1 MGGNCADG
9 RLATRGGASARVGA
23 SRGGADDRRCRRW
36 SRSGFHRERRARG
49 STRAP
54 PPDPCPVSA
63 PREKEPPK
71 PHSDCSRSRRWVAPR
86 KRRGFANA
94 GTHVIDVRNHGH
106 VADVVLLVH
115 LATELIDGELRREG
129 RRGTGPSA
137 VRARALKRWWEKG
150 VVPVV
155 GRIVD
160 AAGHATSARR
170 VRGSSSTDPIARR
183 TFGMVALVVFLSGLF
198 AACQSALQKGRWRWP
213 IAAFESW
220 VPEPDSF

>member
-1 MGGNCADG
+1 M
-9 RLATRGGASARVGA
+9 
-23 SRGGADDRRCRRW
+23 
-36 SRSGFHRERRARG
+36 
-49 STRAP
+49 
-54 PPDPCPVSA
+54 
-63 PREKEPPK
+63 
-71 PHSDCSRSRRWVAPR
+71 
-86 KRRGFANA
+86 
-94 GTHVIDVRNHGH
+94 IDVRNHGH

-198 AACQSALQKGRWRWP
+198 AACQSALQKGRRYWP

-220 VPEPDSF
+220 VPEPDSWV

>member
-1 MGGNCADG
+1 MKPWIERRVGGNCPDG
-9 RLATRGGASARVGA
+9 RLATRDGASARVGG
-23 SRGGADDRRCRRW
+23 SRGGADDGRYRRRT
-36 SRSGFHRERRARG
+36 RSGVHRERRARG

-54 PPDPCPVSA
+54 PPDPCLASA

-86 KRRGFANA
+86 KRRGFADA

-137 VRARALKRWWEKG
+137 VRARALKRWGWKKAWCQSWAG
-150 VVPVV
+150 SSTWRGTRRPRV
-155 GRIVD
+155 GF
-160 AAGHATSARR
+160 ARR
-170 VRGSSSTDPIARR
+170 ARR
-183 TFGMVALVVFLSGLF
+183 IPSRDAP
-198 AACQSALQKGRWRWP
+198 SAWLR
-213 IAAFESW
+213 
-220 VPEPDSF
+220 